1 MRRPPLVGEMIA
13 EALGSFVLVFF
24 GTGSVAVAVLTG
36 AHVGL
41 WQVASVWGFAI
52 ALAIYAVGAIS
63 GAHINPAVT
72 VAVAVFRRDEFPARK
87 IGPYIVAQAI
97 GGLLAS
103 LALLGMFN
111 GTCRHFEA
119 THSPPIVRG
128 EPGSQLSAMWFG
140 EYFPNPAIYGTSPEA
155 MAQVTPVV
163 AFAGEAVGTAFL
175 VFFILALTDRT
186 NRLAPDEVRL
196 HPLFI
201 GFTVAAVIAI
211 VAPLTQ
217 AGLNPMRDFAPRV
230 VAYLFGWGEIAIP
243 GPRGVEWWLYIVAP
257 IVGGLVGGAV
267 YHWGVLPYQEAE
279 KREARQSAWPSEA
292 PEPSTERPRG
302 VPYQ

>member
-1 MRRPPLVGEMIA
+1 MGVG
-13 EALGSFVLVFF
+13 
-24 GTGSVAVAVLTG
+24 
-36 AHVGL
+36 
-41 WQVASVWGFAI
+41 I

-87 IGPYIVAQAI
+87 IAPYILAQMI

-140 EYFPNPAIYGTSPEA
+140 EYFPNPAVYGTDAEA
-155 MAQVTPVV
+155 MAQVTPTV

-186 NRLAPDEVRL
+186 NRLAPDAVRL

-201 GFTVAAVIAI
+201 GFTVTAVIAI

-217 AGLNPMRDFAPRV
+217 AGLNPMRDLAPRV
-230 VAYLFGWGEIAIP
+230 VAYIADWGEIAFP

-267 YHWGVLPYQEAE
+267 YHWGVLPYQVAE
-279 KREARQSAWPSEA
+279 RDQARQPAWPWEG
-292 PEPSTERPRG
+292 PEPAAEQSTIS
-302 VPYQ
+302 QD